1 MERRAW
7 RQGGQI
13 GTEQLGKL
21 AGKGGNQRA
30 SVDMIMGASRDG
42 HGRARTRQRTRTGT
56 GVPGLGRSKQAG
68 RQAGMQGRQGRQAGM
83 QGFWWW
89 QAGAER
95 RLAYGHR
102 ASVICVLKLI
112 SGYRDSAIRPSAPCG
127 AAASARIAGERQVTL
142 PASPS
147 QSVQ

>member
-56 GVPGLGRSKQAG
+56 GVPGLGRGKQAG

-83 QGFWWW
+83 QGRQGR
-89 QAGAER
+89 QAGMQGFGGGKR
-95 RLAYGHR
+95 GQSDGWRMGTVPWLFAY
-102 ASVICVLKLI
+102 
-112 SGYRDSAIRPSAPCG
+112 
-127 AAASARIAGERQVTL
+127 
-142 PASPS
+142 
-147 QSVQ
+147 